1 MRQKFMRLCN
11 NSGVLPTT
19 GNTPF
24 CFVVSFILFVIFS
37 YFWLKITKKITDFHA
52 LSLYHKKQKRQN
64 LLKRKR
70 VNFVVSFILFVIF
83 SYFWLKITKKIT
95 DFHALSLYH
104 KKQKRQN
111 LLKRKRVNV
120 NFSAFL

>member
-1 MRQKFMRLCN
+1 MKFCN
-11 NSGVLPTT
+11 SSGVLPTT
-19 GNTPF
+19 EGTPF
-24 CFVVSFILFVIFS
+24 
-37 YFWLKITKKITDFHA
+37 Y
-52 LSLYHKKQKRQN
+52 
-64 LLKRKR
+64 
-70 VNFVVSFILFVIF
+70 FVVSFILFVIF